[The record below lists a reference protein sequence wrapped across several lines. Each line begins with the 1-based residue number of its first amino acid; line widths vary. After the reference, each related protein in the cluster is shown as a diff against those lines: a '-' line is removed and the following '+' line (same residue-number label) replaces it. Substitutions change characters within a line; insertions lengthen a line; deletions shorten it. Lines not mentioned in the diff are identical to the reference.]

1 MAPAPKRPAQPAAT
15 RGSLSAR
22 NWQDIRQAARLARS
36 EGVEITWRRDG
47 SISISPGHH
56 KDSFKAAGEP
66 QPSNVKTK
74 KTTHDSS
81 KPQPMDTTD
90 SAQATKLSKKQHR
103 DTQRAKEHQAL
114 CASPSTARWK
124 LLTQKLVW
132 RAHRIILDST
142 FTAWRLSRTP
152 EARLEVRRKLRSL
165 LWREWTR
172 ARTDAPSSPTAP
184 PGSRMVVIPTGMQV
198 LGSRSLRDDY
208 ILARARAFISHTNA
222 QGSSRALWS
231 WLGFR
236 RVIDFDRIHPGT
248 RSRETAGLTTPAST
262 RNRKK
267 SRGGQKS

>member
-1 MAPAPKRPAQPAAT
+1 MAT

-22 NWQDIRQAARLARS
+22 QWQDLRQAARLARS
-36 EGVEITWRRDG
+36 EGVNITWRRDG
-47 SISISPGHH
+47 TISISPSHH
-56 KDSFKAAGEP
+56 NDSSKAAGHP
-66 QPSNVKTK
+66 QPTNVKTK
-74 KTTHDSS
+74 EATHDSS
-81 KPQPMDTTD
+81 EPQPMDTTGN
-90 SAQATKLSKKQHR
+90 AQAKKPSKKQQR
-103 DTQRAKEHQAL
+103 DAQRARDDQAL
-114 CASPSTARWK
+114 RASPPIARWK

-172 ARTDAPSSPTAP
+172 SRTDAPSSPAVL
-184 PGSRMVVIPTGMQV
+184 PGSRMVVIPTGLQV
-198 LGSRSLRDDY
+198 LGARSLRDDY

-248 RSRETAGLTTPAST
+248 RSREAAGLTTPAST

-267 SRGGQKS
+267 SRGGKKS